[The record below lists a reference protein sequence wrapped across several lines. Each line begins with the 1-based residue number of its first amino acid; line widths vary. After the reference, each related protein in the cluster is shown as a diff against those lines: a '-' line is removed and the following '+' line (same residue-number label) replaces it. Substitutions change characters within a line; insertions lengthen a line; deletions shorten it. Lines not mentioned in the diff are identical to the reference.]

1 MDKNDLNLQSRSAK
15 EKYPQT
21 RQLTILETVSNPT
34 GSTPRQV
41 GVSYVPIH
49 LEPCAVLK
57 GKWLREAGFNIG
69 QKVTITVTDNRIVIV
84 PATVSE
90 AEGAKWAS

>member
-1 MDKNDLNLQSRSAK
+1 MAYSNITSQTPSRPENSSVK

-41 GVSYVPIH
+41 GVSYIPVQ
-49 LEPCAVLK
+49 LEPCAVLR
-57 GKWLREAGFNIG
+57 GKWLREAGFQIG
-69 QKVTITVTDNRIVIV
+69 QKVTITVTDNRLVIE
-84 PATVSE
+84 PTVL
-90 AEGAKWAS
+90 